1 MLERG
6 LMLSQRQLTILSILF
21 DIRDEYTAAAS
32 IAHECSISVR
42 TVKSEIE
49 ILKSRLADSGAVLIS
64 LPSKGYRIE
73 INDLEKFKNYMLQC
87 QQQLDL
93 EHSMNEQ
100 PIRIKFI
107 ILMLLNNL
115 HYVKKK
121 KLQSTLNVSDSTLY
135 LDLKEVKK
143 IIGRYN
149 LELVYKSGPGYCILG
164 KEKDKRSCLAYEDV
178 YSLSLDSNAAF
189 TADLK
194 KINHIKKI
202 LVEIFL
208 KNEYKISEVLFES
221 LIMHLLLTLQRIE
234 KGYLIEDTYKQS
246 DCDDKEYQ
254 IAQDIF
260 NQCIHHSNDNL
271 QYEIAYLAINLRGK
285 RDYVDYKSVSDEI
298 ITFIAESLIKIHSE
312 FGVDFSRSIDL
323 KVVLA
328 LHFVPLLSRM
338 QNNMQLK
345 NLLLKEI
352 KQSFPFAFDIAQ
364 YFGLLI
370 FEKYHI
376 RISEDEAA
384 YFTLYFNYGLENIV
398 LNSDGKKVLVIS
410 SLKQSETILLRQKIY
425 QWFEKQILKLDF
437 INPSDLQRVDIS
449 EYDVLF
455 TTEKVDTI
463 TRGAAVSINLFPNE
477 KDFAKM
483 NLAINGYDSI
493 DSILQCF
500 TPELF
505 YVGTASN
512 RLEIVHRLIDMA
524 SAYFRLPPKF
534 AQLVLERESLS
545 SSYFANQVA
554 MPHPLYPFSPQTFIA
569 VAILEESVDW
579 DENQPVKLVLLVST
593 EMNNPKAFQIWPYLS
608 SLVCSRDL
616 VEQVLKDH
624 HYEHFI
630 EVLEASLLD
639 KF

>member
-1 MLERG
+1 
-6 LMLSQRQLTILSILF
+6 MLSQRQLTILSILF
-21 DIRDEYTAAAS
+21 EARDDYIAATH
-32 IAHECSISVR
+32 IAKECGISVR

-49 ILKSRLADSGAVLIS
+49 VLKSRLDDSGAVLFS
-64 LPSKGYRIE
+64 LPSKGYQLDID
-73 INDLEKFKNYMLQC
+73 DLERFENYMVDC
-87 QQQLDL
+87 HHCLDL

-107 ILMLLNNL
+107 ILMLLNNP

-121 KLQSTLNVSDSTLY
+121 KIQSTLNVSDSTLY

-149 LELVYKSGPGYCILG
+149 LELMYKSGSGYCILG

-178 YSLSLDSNAAF
+178 YSLSLDSSAAF

-194 KINHIKKI
+194 KINQIKEI
-202 LVEIFL
+202 LLEIFL

-221 LIMHLLLTLQRIE
+221 LIMHLLLTLQRIN
-234 KGYLIEDTYKQS
+234 KGYLIEDTYVQS

-260 NQCIHHSNDNL
+260 DQCVHHIEYNL
-271 QYEIAYLAINLRGK
+271 QYEIAFLAINLRGK

-298 ITFIAESLIKIHSE
+298 ITFIADSLLQIKVE

-370 FEKYHI
+370 YEKYHI

-425 QWFEKQILKLDF
+425 QWFEKQILQLDF
-437 INPSDLQRVDIS
+437 INPSDLARI
-449 EYDVLF
+449 EIGTYDVLF
-455 TTEKVDTI
+455 TTEKVDSI

-505 YVGTASN
+505 FVGKASS
-512 RLEIVHRLIDMA
+512 RLEIVHRLIDMSTA
-524 SAYFRLPPKF
+524 FYHLTPKF

-569 VAILEESVDW
+569 AAILEESIEW

-616 VEQVLKDH
+616 VEQVLKDQR
-624 HYEHFI
+624 YEHFI
-630 EVLEASLLD
+630 DVLKASLLD

>member
-1 MLERG
+1 
-6 LMLSQRQLTILSILF
+6 MLSQRQLTILAILY
-21 DIRDEYTAAAS
+21 DMKADYIAATRIAS
-32 IAHECSISVR
+32 ECGISVR

-49 ILKSRLADSGAVLIS
+49 VLKSRLSDSGAILVS
-64 LPSKGYRIE
+64 LPSKGYRLNID
-73 INDLEKFKNYMLQC
+73 DLERFEKYMNDC
-87 QQQLDL
+87 SQQLNL

-107 ILMLLNNL
+107 ILMLLNNP
-115 HYVKKK
+115 HFVKKK
-121 KLQSTLNVSDSTLY
+121 KIQSTLNVSDSTLY
-135 LDLKEVKK
+135 LDLKEVKR

-178 YSLSLDSNAAF
+178 YSMSLDSNAAF

-194 KINHIKKI
+194 KINHIKEI

-221 LIMHLLLTLQRIE
+221 LIMHLLLTLQRID
-234 KGYLIEDTYKQS
+234 KGYLIEDTYVQS
-246 DCDDKEYQ
+246 ECDDKEYK

-260 NQCIHHSNDNL
+260 TQCIHHLEYDL
-271 QYEIAYLAINLRGK
+271 QYEIAFLAINLRGK

-298 ITFIAESLIKIHSE
+298 ITFIAESLVKIHSE

-364 YFGLLI
+364 YFGILI
-370 FEKYHI
+370 YEKYHI

-425 QWFEKQILKLDF
+425 QWFEKQILQLDF

-449 EYDVLF
+449 KYDVLF
-455 TTEKVDTI
+455 TTEKVDTL

-493 DSILQCF
+493 DSILRCF

-505 YVGTASN
+505 FVGSVSN
-512 RLEIVHRLIDMA
+512 RLEIVHRLIDMSTA
-524 SAYFRLPPKF
+524 HFHLTPKF

-545 SSYFANQVA
+545 SSFFANQVA

-569 VAILEESVDW
+569 VAILEESIDW

-608 SLVCSRDL
+608 SLVCSKDL
-616 VEQVLKDH
+616 VEQVLKNH
-624 HYEHFI
+624 SYENFI
-630 EVLEASLLD
+630 RVLKASLLD

>member
-1 MLERG
+1 MLT
-6 LMLSQRQLTILSILF
+6 QRQLTILSILEAAA
-21 DIRDEYTAAAS
+21 DHYTAAAQ
-32 IAHECSISVR
+32 IADECGISVR

-49 ILKSRLADSGAVLIS
+49 AIKQSLKEGSKAVLLAI
-64 LPSKGYRIE
+64 PSKGYRLE
-73 INDLEKFKNYMLQC
+73 ITDIKSFADMLEASR
-87 QQQLDL
+87 QQLNS

-107 ILMLLNNL
+107 ILMLLNST

-121 KLQSTLNVSDSTLY
+121 KIQSALNVSDSTLY
-135 LDLKEVKK
+135 LDLKEVKQ
-143 IIGRYN
+143 IISRYH
-149 LELVYKSGPGYCILG
+149 LEMLYKSDSGYCILG
-164 KEKDKRSCLAYEDV
+164 KEKDKRACLAYEDV
-178 YSLSLDSNAAF
+178 YALSLDSSASFNA
-189 TADLK
+189 DMK
-194 KINHIKKI
+194 KINHIKEM

-208 KNEYKISEVLFES
+208 KNQYKISEVLFES

-234 KGYLIEDTYKQS
+234 KGYLIEDSYERDK
-246 DCDDKEYQ
+246 CDDKEYQ

-260 NQCIHHSNDNL
+260 EKFIHRRDIDL
-271 QYEIAYLAINLRGK
+271 KYEIAYLAINLRGK

-298 ITFIAESLIKIHSE
+298 ITFIAASLEQINSE
-312 FGVDFSRSIDL
+312 FGVDFTRSIDL

-338 QNNMQLK
+338 QHDMQLK
-345 NLLLKEI
+345 NLLLTEI

-370 FEKYHI
+370 YEKYHI

-398 LNSDGKKVLVIS
+398 LNSEGKKLLVIS

-425 QWFEKQILKLDF
+425 QWFEKQILQLDF
-437 INPSDLQRVDIS
+437 INPLDLSRINIS
-449 EYDVLF
+449 EYDALF
-455 TTEKVDTI
+455 TTEKGDTL
-463 TRGAAVSINLFPNE
+463 TKGAAVNINLFPTE

-493 DSILQCF
+493 DAILNCF
-500 TPELF
+500 SPELF
-505 YVGTASN
+505 YVGKAADRSQ
-512 RLEIVHRLIDMA
+512 IVHRLIDMA
-524 SAYFRLPPKF
+524 AGYYHLPPKF
-534 AQLVLERESLS
+534 EALVMEREALS
-545 SSYFANQVA
+545 SSYFANHVA

-569 VAILEESVDW
+569 VAILEEGIEW
-579 DENQPVKLVLLVST
+579 DEGRQVKIVLLVST

-608 SLVCSRDL
+608 SLVCSEEL
-616 VEQVLKDH
+616 VGQVLADTS
-624 HYEHFI
+624 YENLMA
-630 EVLEASLLD
+630 VLRASLLD

>member
-1 MLERG
+1 MLT
-6 LMLSQRQLTILSILF
+6 QRQLTILSILY
-21 DIRDEYTAAAS
+21 DERKDYIAATY
-32 IAHECSISVR
+32 IARECGISVR

-49 ILKSRLADSGAVLIS
+49 ILKGKIIECSAVLVS
-64 LPSKGYRIE
+64 LPSKGY
-73 INDLEKFKNYMLQC
+73 
-87 QQQLDL
+87 QLIIDDSESFESFMRDCRHQL
-93 EHSMNEQ
+93 NSEHSMNEQ

-107 ILMLLNNL
+107 ILMLLNNQ

-121 KLQSTLNVSDSTLY
+121 KIQSSLNVSDSTLY

-143 IIGRYN
+143 IIARYN
-149 LELVYKSGPGYCILG
+149 LELVYKSGSGYCILG

-178 YSLSLDSNAAF
+178 YSLSLDSNATF

-194 KINHIKKI
+194 KINTIKEM

-234 KGYLIEDTYKQS
+234 KGYLIEDTYEQN
-246 DCDDKEYQ
+246 DCDDKEFQ

-260 NQCIHHSNDNL
+260 NQCIHSEHNL

-298 ITFIAESLIKIHSE
+298 ITFIAESLMKIHSE

-370 FEKYHI
+370 YEKYHI

-398 LNSDGKKVLVIS
+398 HNSDGKKLLVIS

-437 INPSDLQRVDIS
+437 INPSDLQRVEIS

-493 DSILQCF
+493 DSILNCF
-500 TPELF
+500 SPELF
-505 YVGTASN
+505 YVGTAAD
-512 RLEIVHRLIDMA
+512 RLEIVHHLIDMA
-524 SAYFRLPPKF
+524 STHFHLPPKF

-554 MPHPLYPFSPQTFIA
+554 MPHPLYPFSSQTFIA
-569 VAILEESVDW
+569 AAILEESIDW

-608 SLVCSRDL
+608 SLVCSKDL
-616 VEQVLKDH
+616 VDQVLKNH
-624 HYEHFI
+624 SYEHFI
-630 EVLEASLLD
+630 SVLKASLLD

>member
-1 MLERG
+1 
-6 LMLSQRQLTILSILF
+6 MLSQRQLTILSVLYDVKDDYI
-21 DIRDEYTAAAS
+21 AATRIAS
-32 IAHECSISVR
+32 ECSISVR

-49 ILKSRLADSGAVLIS
+49 VLKGRLVNSGVTLVS
-64 LPSKGYRIE
+64 LPSKGYKLNIDDSEKIE
-73 INDLEKFKNYMLQC
+73 KYMIDC
-87 QQQLDL
+87 RHQLDL
-93 EHSMNEQ
+93 EHSMNDQ
-100 PIRIKFI
+100 PIRLKFI
-107 ILMLLNNL
+107 ILMLLNNP

-121 KLQSTLNVSDSTLY
+121 KIQSTLNVSDSTLY

-143 IIGRYN
+143 IIARYD
-149 LELVYKSGPGYCILG
+149 LELMYKSGSGYCILG

-178 YSLSLDSNAAF
+178 YSLTLDSNAAF

-194 KINHIKKI
+194 KINHIKEI

-234 KGYLIEDTYKQS
+234 KGYLIEDTYEQRG
-246 DCDDKEYQ
+246 CDDKEYQ

-260 NQCIHHSNDNL
+260 NQCIKHSEYNL
-271 QYEIAYLAINLRGK
+271 QYEIAFLAINLRGK

-298 ITFIAESLIKIHSE
+298 ITFIAESLVKIHSE

-352 KQSFPFAFDIAQ
+352 KQSFPFAFDLAQ

-370 FEKYHI
+370 YEKYHI

-425 QWFEKQILKLDF
+425 QWFEKQILQLDF
-437 INPSDLQRVDIS
+437 INPSDLQRVEIG

-455 TTEKVDTI
+455 TTEKVDAI

-493 DSILQCF
+493 DAILQCF

-505 YVGTASN
+505 YVGSARN
-512 RLEIVHRLIDMA
+512 RLEIVQRLIDM
-524 SAYFRLPPKF
+524 STDYFNLPPKF
-534 AQLVLERESLS
+534 AQLILERESLS

-569 VAILEESVDW
+569 VAILDESIDWEE
-579 DENQPVKLVLLVST
+579 NHPVKLVLLVST

-624 HYEHFI
+624 SYEHFI
-630 EVLEASLLD
+630 SVLKASLLD